1 MTNREFITILVRNGY
16 INKTE
21 FSAKNN
27 LTYQSMSDTLSGR
40 RRDTKTLDALEEIG
54 VSESDLPLTGE

>member
-1 MTNREFITILVRNGY
+1 
-16 INKTE
+16 
-21 FSAKNN
+21 
-27 LTYQSMSDTLSGR
+27 MSDTLSGR